1 MVSFVPQAGLHFAD
15 VAGADHQHTQTALA
29 DAAANGQGQLA
40 RQQHL
45 VGSGSSRRSS
55 QPRLCS
61 W

>member
-45 VGSGSSRRSS
+45 VEAAARGGRHSRAW
-55 QPRLCS
+55 CS